1 MGRSCHIIWYDEID
15 STNSEAA
22 RRLGELDNMSV
33 IAARCQTAGRGKD
46 NRKWL
51 AAPGENM
58 TFTIVQKYAL
68 PGDEMAFLFGERP
81 ENAPWPPFPASSH

>member
-33 IAARCQTAGRGKD
+33 IAARCQTAGRK
-46 NRKWL
+46 R
-51 AAPGENM
+51 
-58 TFTIVQKYAL
+58 Q
-68 PGDEMAFLFGERP
+68 
-81 ENAPWPPFPASSH
+81 

>member
-46 NRKWL
+46 NRKMHH
-51 AAPGENM
+51 GGR
-58 TFTIVQKYAL
+58 F
-68 PGDEMAFLFGERP
+68 RP
-81 ENAPWPPFPASSH
+81 PVRC

>member
-51 AAPGENM
+51 AAPRENM

-68 PGDEMAFLFGERP
+68 PL
-81 ENAPWPPFPASSH
+81 SSLILILTPGFMRSTCPI

>member
-33 IAARCQTAGRGKD
+33 IAAEK
-46 NRKWL
+46 
-51 AAPGENM
+51 
-58 TFTIVQKYAL
+58 TIGNGL
-68 PGDEMAFLFGERP
+68 PHP
-81 ENAPWPPFPASSH
+81 EKT

>member
-33 IAARCQTAGRGKD
+33 IAARCQTASPADAAAQGEYRE
-46 NRKWL
+46 NRRERD
-51 AAPGENM
+51 GHD
-58 TFTIVQKYAL
+58 AL
-68 PGDEMAFLFGERP
+68 DREKICNSILHFCLLYKNRTA
-81 ENAPWPPFPASSH
+81 